1 MIGRRGAFT
10 FREEIM
16 ATGRQLLIS
25 SALLLGL
32 GGSGVAFANEPSIP
46 STARAFKSLDENAD
60 GKIELTEIQP
70 RAVKRFQRFDG
81 NGDGEV
87 TAAEITED
95 LQKRAERRK
104 AGIMARMD
112 ADSDGNVTRG
122 ELDKYIETLF
132 NQADADRD
140 GGLTPEETKAY
151 RSVSRRN
158 QKVSSQTGQ

>member
-1 MIGRRGAFT
+1 
-10 FREEIM
+10 M

-25 SALLLGL
+25 SAVLLGL
-32 GGSGVAFANEPSIP
+32 GGSGVALANEPSIP
-46 STARAFKSLDENAD
+46 STTRAFKSLDENAD

-87 TAAEITED
+87 TAGEITEN

-104 AGIMARMD
+104 AGIMLRMD

-132 NQADADRD
+132 NQADADQD

-151 RSVSRRN
+151 RSASRRN

>member
-1 MIGRRGAFT
+1 
-10 FREEIM
+10 M
-16 ATGRQLLIS
+16 ATGRQLLTFA
-25 SALLLGL
+25 ALLLGL
-32 GGSGVAFANEPSIP
+32 GVSGVALANEPSIP

-95 LQKRAERRK
+95 LHKRAERRK
-104 AGIMARMD
+104 AGMMSRMD
-112 ADSDGNVTRG
+112 SDTDGTVTRS

-132 NQADADRD
+132 NQADADQD

-151 RSVSRRN
+151 RAAARRN
-158 QKVSSQTGQ
+158 QRVSSQSGQ

>member
-1 MIGRRGAFT
+1 
-10 FREEIM
+10 M
-16 ATGRQLLIS
+16 ATGRQLLL
-25 SALLLGL
+25 ATAVLLGFGV
-32 GGSGVAFANEPSIP
+32 GGAAMANEPSIP
-46 STARAFKSLDENAD
+46 ATARAFKSLDQNAD

-87 TAAEITED
+87 TSAEITEN

-104 AGIMARMD
+104 AGIMSRMD
-112 ADSDGNVTRG
+112 GDSDGTVTRD

-132 NQADADRD
+132 NQADSDQD

-151 RSVSRRN
+151 RSAARRN
-158 QKVSSQTGQ
+158 QKVSSQTSQ

>member
-1 MIGRRGAFT
+1 MV
-10 FREEIM
+10 
-16 ATGRQLLIS
+16 TGRQLLIS
-25 SALLLGL
+25 GAVLLGL
-32 GGSGVAFANEPSIP
+32 GGSGVSLANEPSIP
-46 STARAFKSLDENAD
+46 STTRAFKSLDENAD

-87 TAAEITED
+87 TAGEITEN

-104 AGIMARMD
+104 AGIMSRMD
-112 ADSDGNVTRG
+112 SDSDGTVNRS

-132 NQADADRD
+132 NQADADQD

>member
-1 MIGRRGAFT
+1 
-10 FREEIM
+10 M
-16 ATGRQLLIS
+16 ATGRRLLTSTAI
-25 SALLLGL
+25 LLGL
-32 GGSGVAFANEPSIP
+32 GVSGGALANEPSIP
-46 STARAFKSLDENAD
+46 STTRAFKSLDENAD

-87 TAAEITED
+87 TAAEITEN

-104 AGIMARMD
+104 AGIMSRMD
-112 ADSDGNVTRG
+112 GDSDGTVTRG

-132 NQADADRD
+132 NQADADQD

-151 RSVSRRN
+151 RSAARRN
-158 QKVSSQTGQ
+158 QKVSSQTSQ

>member
-1 MIGRRGAFT
+1 
-10 FREEIM
+10 M

-25 SALLLGL
+25 SAVLLSLGGL
-32 GGSGVAFANEPSIP
+32 GAALANEPSIP
-46 STARAFKSLDENAD
+46 STTRAFKSLDENAD

-87 TAAEITED
+87 TAGEITEN

-104 AGIMARMD
+104 AGIMTRMD
-112 ADSDGNVTRG
+112 ADSYGTITRG

-132 NQADADRD
+132 NLADADQD
-140 GGLTPEETKAY
+140 GGVTPEETKAY
-151 RSVSRRN
+151 RSAARRN
-158 QKVSSQTGQ
+158 QRVSTQTSQ